1 MIVSKRVENIE
12 FTFMGMMNL
21 IVTRGNNELSSSDN
35 IEVGFLMTV
44 TKEDVLEFYRVGD
57 FHLIF
62 DFSHLDKL

>member
-1 MIVSKRVENIE
+1 MIVSKRVENTE

-21 IVTRGNNELSSSDN
+21 IITRGNNELSSSDN

-62 DFSHLDKL
+62 DFSNLDKL

>member
-21 IVTRGNNELSSSDN
+21 IVTCDNNELSSSDN

-57 FHLIF
+57 FHFIF
-62 DFSHLDKL
+62 DFLHLNKL